1 MYRYDEFDERFVNE
15 RVAQFRRQV
24 KRRIEGELTE
34 DQFRPLRLMNGL
46 YLQLHAYMLR
56 INVPY
61 GTLSSKQMRK
71 FAYIARTYDKN
82 FGHFTTRQNIQYNW
96 IKLEDTPDIL
106 QHLADVEVTGIQS
119 SGNCVRNITSDQ
131 YAGRAKDELADPRVY
146 CELLR
151 QYSFLHPEF
160 SYLPRK
166 FKIAVTGSPNDRAAV
181 AVHDIGLRMHKNEQG
196 EIGFEVLVG
205 GGLGRTPY
213 IGHTIRKWLAPE
225 HLLSYVESILRVYN
239 MQGRRDNIHKARIKI
254 IVNQMGIDKYREL
267 VDKEWEL
274 TKDGALKVPDEEVAR
289 INAYFAPP
297 QYEQLDGPDRSARQA
312 ARRRPR
318 VRALDAR
325 QRRRA
330 QGAGLRDRQPVAEG
344 ARQGARRHHG
354 RQDGRRRRS
363 RRPLQPRRDPREPP
377 AESRARRRQAVRAAT
392 SCGTSSTAL
401 ELATPNLGLLS
412 DIICCPGLDYCAL
425 ANARSIPIAQDI
437 SRAFT
442 DLDELQ
448 KIGQFT
454 INISGCMNACG
465 HHHVGHIGILGVDK
479 RGQEFFQLTLGG
491 SSDQHASLGDRLGPG
506 LPQAEVPA
514 AIRKIVDAYLVI
526 RQQNERFLDTYRR
539 VGIEPFKSCRLR
551 RRKPGGLMALIKNGE
566 LVTSSFVDASAAEA
580 IPPAGPV
587 IVSLQQWKAHRDDLL
602 ARGTP
607 LGIRLHSDQ
616 SPELIAADV
625 PHFALVAL
633 EFPKFR
639 DGRAYSYARLLR
651 ERYGFKGEL
660 RAVGE
665 VLLEQLFFMLRTG
678 FDAFELQSADPLE
691 RLPHGARGFLG
702 VVSADGGRPA
712 DGDAATPHEAL
723 DRANPCPSSSHKLV
737 TSGFIE

>member
-1 MYRYDEFDERFVNE
+1 MYRYDEFDARFVKE

-24 KRRIEGELTE
+24 ARRLNGELTE

-61 GTLSSKQMRK
+61 GTMSSRQMRK
-71 FAYIARTYDKN
+71 FAYLARTYDKN
-82 FGHFTTRQNIQYNW
+82 YGHFTTRQNLQFNW
-96 IKLEDTPDIL
+96 IKLEQVPDIL
-106 QHLADVEVTGIQS
+106 EHLAEVEVTSIQS

-166 FKIAVTGSPNDRAAV
+166 FKIAVTGSPHDRAAV

-213 IGHTIRKWLAPE
+213 IGQTIRKWLAPE

-239 MQGRRDNIHKARIKI
+239 MHGRRDNLHKARIKI
-254 IVNQMGIDKYREL
+254 IVNQMGIDKFREL
-267 VDKEWEL
+267 VDEDFEF
-274 TKDGALKVPDEEVAR
+274 TKNSVLKVPDEEVAR

-297 QYEQLDGPDRSARQA
+297 QYESLADETELLAKLRAGDRAFDRWMRGNVVEHKVPGYAIVNLSLKAPGKAPGDITADKMDAVADLADRYSFGEIRVSHRQNL
-312 ARRRPR
+312 
-318 VRALDAR
+318 VLVDVK
-325 QRRRA
+325 QSE
-330 QGAGLRDRQPVAEG
+330 LYELWHKLAE
-344 ARQGARRHHG
+344 
-354 RQDGRRRRS
+354 
-363 RRPLQPRRDPREPP
+363 
-377 AESRARRRQAVRAAT
+377 
-392 SCGTSSTAL
+392 L

-412 DIICCPGLDYCAL
+412 DIVCCPGLDFCAL

-479 RGQEFFQLTLGG
+479 RGEEFFQLTLGG
-491 SSDQHASLGDRLGPG
+491 SSDENASLGDRLGPG

-514 AIRKIVDAYLVI
+514 AIRKIVDTYLDV
-526 RQQNERFLDTYRR
+526 RQPNERFLDTYRR
-539 VGIEPFKSCRLR
+539 VGIEPFKSAVY
-551 RRKPGGLMALIKNGE
+551 G
-566 LVTSSFVDASAAEA
+566 DASKAA
-580 IPPAGPV
+580 
-587 IVSLQQWKAHRDDLL
+587 
-602 ARGTP
+602 
-607 LGIRLHSDQ
+607 
-616 SPELIAADV
+616 
-625 PHFALVAL
+625 
-633 EFPKFR
+633 
-639 DGRAYSYARLLR
+639 
-651 ERYGFKGEL
+651 
-660 RAVGE
+660 
-665 VLLEQLFFMLRTG
+665 
-678 FDAFELQSADPLE
+678 
-691 RLPHGARGFLG
+691 
-702 VVSADGGRPA
+702 
-712 DGDAATPHEAL
+712 
-723 DRANPCPSSSHKLV
+723 
-737 TSGFIE
+737 

>member
-1 MYRYDEFDERFVNE
+1 MYRYDEFDARFVNE

-24 KRRIEGELTE
+24 KRRLAGELTE

-96 IKLEDTPDIL
+96 IKLEQVPDIL

-131 YAGRAKDELADPRVY
+131 YAGRAKDELEDPRVY

-196 EIGFEVLVG
+196 ELGFEVLVG

-213 IGHTIRKWLAPE
+213 IGQTIRKWLAPE
-225 HLLSYVESILRVYN
+225 HLLSYVESILRIYN

-267 VDKEWEL
+267 VEKDFEF
-274 TKDGALKVPDEEVAR
+274 TKNGALKVPDEEVAR

-297 QYEQLDGPDRSARQA
+297 QYEQLADETELLAKTRSADRAFDRWVRGNVVEHKVPGYAIVNLSLKAPGKAPGDITADKMDAVADLADRYSMGEIRVSHRQNLVFVDVKQSELYELWHKLA
-312 ARRRPR
+312 
-318 VRALDAR
+318 
-325 QRRRA
+325 
-330 QGAGLRDRQPVAEG
+330 
-344 ARQGARRHHG
+344 
-354 RQDGRRRRS
+354 
-363 RRPLQPRRDPREPP
+363 
-377 AESRARRRQAVRAAT
+377 
-392 SCGTSSTAL
+392 AL

-412 DIICCPGLDYCAL
+412 DIICCPGLDFCAL

-437 SRAFT
+437 ARAFT

-448 KIGQFT
+448 KIGHFT

-479 RGQEFFQLTLGG
+479 RGEEFFQLTLGG

-514 AIRKIVDAYLVI
+514 AIRKIVDTYLGV
-526 RQQNERFLDTYRR
+526 REQHERFLDTYRR
-539 VGIEPFKSCRLR
+539 VGIEPFKN
-551 RRKPGGLMALIKNGE
+551 AVYGE
-566 LVTSSFVDASAAEA
+566 ESQAA
-580 IPPAGPV
+580 
-587 IVSLQQWKAHRDDLL
+587 
-602 ARGTP
+602 
-607 LGIRLHSDQ
+607 
-616 SPELIAADV
+616 
-625 PHFALVAL
+625 
-633 EFPKFR
+633 
-639 DGRAYSYARLLR
+639 
-651 ERYGFKGEL
+651 
-660 RAVGE
+660 
-665 VLLEQLFFMLRTG
+665 
-678 FDAFELQSADPLE
+678 
-691 RLPHGARGFLG
+691 
-702 VVSADGGRPA
+702 
-712 DGDAATPHEAL
+712 
-723 DRANPCPSSSHKLV
+723 
-737 TSGFIE
+737 

>member
-1 MYRYDEFDERFVNE
+1 MYRYDEFDARFVNE

-24 KRRIEGELTE
+24 KRRLAGELTE

-56 INVPY
+56 VNVPY

-71 FAYIARTYDKN
+71 FAFIARTYDKN

-96 IKLEDTPDIL
+96 IKLEETPDIL

-119 SGNCVRNITSDQ
+119 SGNCVRNITADQ

-181 AVHDIGLRMHKNEQG
+181 AVHDIGLRMHRNERG
-196 EIGFEVLVG
+196 EMGFEVLVG

-213 IGHTIRKWLAPE
+213 IGQTIRKWLAPE
-225 HLLSYVESILRVYN
+225 HLLSYVESILRIYN

-267 VDKEWEL
+267 VDQDWEF
-274 TKDGALKVPDEEVAR
+274 TKNGVLKIPDEELAR
-289 INAYFAPP
+289 IDAYFAPP
-297 QYEQLDGPDRSARQA
+297 QYETLADETATLA
-312 ARRRPR
+312 KT
-318 VRALDAR
+318 
-325 QRRRA
+325 
-330 QGAGLRDRQPVAEG
+330 
-344 ARQGARRHHG
+344 
-354 RQDGRRRRS
+354 
-363 RRPLQPRRDPREPP
+363 
-377 AESRARRRQAVRAAT
+377 RAADRAFDRWMRGNVVEHKVPGYAIVNVSLKAPGKAPGDIT
-392 SCGTSSTAL
+392 ADKMDAVADLADRYSLGEIRVSHRQNLVLVDVKQSELYELWHKLVAL

-412 DIICCPGLDYCAL
+412 DIICCPGLDFCAL

-448 KIGQFT
+448 RIGQFT

-479 RGQEFFQLTLGG
+479 RGEEFFQLTLGG
-491 SSDQHASLGDRLGPG
+491 SSDQNASLGDRLGPG
-506 LPQAEVPA
+506 LPQGEVPA
-514 AIRKIVDAYLVI
+514 AIRKIVDAYLTI

-539 VGIEPFKSCRLR
+539 VGIEPFK
-551 RRKPGGLMALIKNGE
+551 AAVYGE
-566 LVTSSFVDASAAEA
+566 ESQAA
-580 IPPAGPV
+580 
-587 IVSLQQWKAHRDDLL
+587 
-602 ARGTP
+602 
-607 LGIRLHSDQ
+607 
-616 SPELIAADV
+616 
-625 PHFALVAL
+625 
-633 EFPKFR
+633 
-639 DGRAYSYARLLR
+639 
-651 ERYGFKGEL
+651 
-660 RAVGE
+660 
-665 VLLEQLFFMLRTG
+665 
-678 FDAFELQSADPLE
+678 
-691 RLPHGARGFLG
+691 
-702 VVSADGGRPA
+702 
-712 DGDAATPHEAL
+712 
-723 DRANPCPSSSHKLV
+723 
-737 TSGFIE
+737 

>member
-1 MYRYDEFDERFVNE
+1 MYRYDEFDATLVAE

-24 KRRIEGELTE
+24 KRRLAGELDE

-56 INVPY
+56 VNVPY
-61 GTLSSKQMRK
+61 GTLSSEQMRR
-71 FAYIARTYDKN
+71 FAHIARTYDRN

-96 IKLEDTPDIL
+96 IKLEDTPDSL
-106 QHLADVEVTGIQS
+106 AELADVEVTAIQS

-181 AVHDIGLRMHKNEQG
+181 AVHDIGLRMHRNESG

-213 IGHTIRKWLAPE
+213 IGQTIRKWLAPE
-225 HLLSYVESILRVYN
+225 HLLSYVEAILRVYN

-267 VDKEWEL
+267 VDREWDL
-274 TKDGALKVPDEEVAR
+274 TKDGVLKVPDEELAR
-289 INAYFAPP
+289 IDAYFAPP
-297 QYEQLDGPDRSARQA
+297 QYE
-312 ARRRPR
+312 
-318 VRALDAR
+318 ALSD
-325 QRRRA
+325 QT
-330 QGAGLRDRQPVAEG
+330 AELE
-344 ARQGARRHHG
+344 R
-354 RQDGRRRRS
+354 
-363 RRPLQPRRDPREPP
+363 L
-377 AESRARRRQAVRAAT
+377 RAADRAFDRWVRGNVIEHKVPGYAIVNV
-392 SCGTSSTAL
+392 SLKAPGRAPGDITAEKMDAVADLADRYSFGEIRVSHRQNLVLVDVRQTDLAALWGELTQL

-412 DIICCPGLDYCAL
+412 DMICCPGLDFCAL

-437 SRAFT
+437 SHAFT

-479 RGQEFFQLTLGG
+479 RGKEFFQLTLGG

-506 LPQAEVPA
+506 LPQADVPA
-514 AIRKIVDAYLVI
+514 AIRKIVDTYLVV
-526 RQQNERFLDTYRR
+526 RQGNERFLDTYRR
-539 VGIEPFKSCRLR
+539 VGIEPFNGAVY
-551 RRKPGGLMALIKNGE
+551 GGE
-566 LVTSSFVDASAAEA
+566 TRAA
-580 IPPAGPV
+580 
-587 IVSLQQWKAHRDDLL
+587 
-602 ARGTP
+602 
-607 LGIRLHSDQ
+607 
-616 SPELIAADV
+616 
-625 PHFALVAL
+625 
-633 EFPKFR
+633 
-639 DGRAYSYARLLR
+639 
-651 ERYGFKGEL
+651 
-660 RAVGE
+660 
-665 VLLEQLFFMLRTG
+665 
-678 FDAFELQSADPLE
+678 
-691 RLPHGARGFLG
+691 
-702 VVSADGGRPA
+702 
-712 DGDAATPHEAL
+712 
-723 DRANPCPSSSHKLV
+723 
-737 TSGFIE
+737 

>member
-1 MYRYDEFDERFVNE
+1 MYRYDEFDARFVNE

-24 KRRIEGELTE
+24 KRRLAGELTE

-61 GTLSSKQMRK
+61 GTLASKQMRK

-96 IKLEDTPDIL
+96 IKLEQVPDIL

-119 SGNCVRNITSDQ
+119 SGNCVRNITADQ
-131 YAGRAKDELADPRVY
+131 YAGRAKDELEDPRVY

-213 IGHTIRKWLAPE
+213 IGQTIRKWLAPE

-239 MQGRRDNIHKARIKI
+239 MHGRRDNIHKARIKI

-267 VDKEWEL
+267 VDEDWKF
-274 TKDGALKVPDEEVAR
+274 TKDGALKVPDDEVAR

-297 QYEQLDGPDRSARQA
+297 QYEKLADQTEALEKIRSGDRAFDRWCRGNVVEHKVPGYAIVNLSLKAPGKAPGDITADKMDAVADLADRYSMGEIRVTHRQNLVFVDVKQSELYELWHKLA
-312 ARRRPR
+312 
-318 VRALDAR
+318 
-325 QRRRA
+325 
-330 QGAGLRDRQPVAEG
+330 
-344 ARQGARRHHG
+344 
-354 RQDGRRRRS
+354 
-363 RRPLQPRRDPREPP
+363 
-377 AESRARRRQAVRAAT
+377 
-392 SCGTSSTAL
+392 AL

-412 DIICCPGLDYCAL
+412 DIICCPGLDFCAL

-479 RGQEFFQLTLGG
+479 RGEEFFQLTLGG
-491 SSDQHASLGDRLGPG
+491 SSDQNASLGDRLGPG
-506 LPQAEVPA
+506 LPQADVPA
-514 AIRKIVDAYLVI
+514 AIRKIVDTYLVI
-526 RQQNERFLDTYRR
+526 REQHERFLDTYRR
-539 VGIEPFKSCRLR
+539 VGIEPFKS
-551 RRKPGGLMALIKNGE
+551 AVYGE
-566 LVTSSFVDASAAEA
+566 EVQAA
-580 IPPAGPV
+580 
-587 IVSLQQWKAHRDDLL
+587 
-602 ARGTP
+602 
-607 LGIRLHSDQ
+607 
-616 SPELIAADV
+616 
-625 PHFALVAL
+625 
-633 EFPKFR
+633 
-639 DGRAYSYARLLR
+639 
-651 ERYGFKGEL
+651 
-660 RAVGE
+660 
-665 VLLEQLFFMLRTG
+665 
-678 FDAFELQSADPLE
+678 
-691 RLPHGARGFLG
+691 
-702 VVSADGGRPA
+702 
-712 DGDAATPHEAL
+712 
-723 DRANPCPSSSHKLV
+723 
-737 TSGFIE
+737 

>member
-1 MYRYDEFDERFVNE
+1 MYRYDEFDERFVHE

-24 KRRIEGELTE
+24 KRRIGGELTE

-71 FAYIARTYDKN
+71 FAFIARNYDKN

-96 IKLEDTPDIL
+96 IKLEETPDIL

-119 SGNCVRNITSDQ
+119 SGNCVRNITADQ
-131 YAGRAKDELADPRVY
+131 YAGRALDELADPRVY

-181 AVHDIGLRMHKNEQG
+181 AVHDIGMRMHKNEQG
-196 EIGFEVLVG
+196 ELGFEVLVG

-213 IGHTIRKWLAPE
+213 IGQTIRKWLAPE
-225 HLLSYVESILRVYN
+225 HLLSYVEAILRVYN
-239 MQGRRDNIHKARIKI
+239 MQGRRDNINKARIKI
-254 IVNQMGIDKYREL
+254 IVNQMGIDKFREL

-297 QYEQLDGPDRSARQA
+297 QYETLADETASLAKLRAGDKVFDRWMRGNVIEHKVPGYAIVNVSLKAAGKAPGDITADQMDAVADLADRYSMGEIRVSHRQNLVLVDVKQA
-312 ARRRPR
+312 EIHELY
-318 VRALDAR
+318 RAL
-325 QRRRA
+325 
-330 QGAGLRDRQPVAEG
+330 V
-344 ARQGARRHHG
+344 
-354 RQDGRRRRS
+354 
-363 RRPLQPRRDPREPP
+363 
-377 AESRARRRQAVRAAT
+377 
-392 SCGTSSTAL
+392 AL
-401 ELATPNLGLLS
+401 ELATPNLGLLT
-412 DIICCPGLDYCAL
+412 DIICCPGLDFCGL

-479 RGQEFFQLTLGG
+479 RNEEFFQLTLGG

-506 LPQAEVPA
+506 LPQAEVPT
-514 AIRKIVDAYLVI
+514 AIRKIVDKYLVV
-526 RQQNERFLDTYRR
+526 REHGERFLDTYRR
-539 VGIEPFKSCRLR
+539 VGLEPFKSAVY
-551 RRKPGGLMALIKNGE
+551 GAE
-566 LVTSSFVDASAAEA
+566 SQAA
-580 IPPAGPV
+580 
-587 IVSLQQWKAHRDDLL
+587 
-602 ARGTP
+602 
-607 LGIRLHSDQ
+607 
-616 SPELIAADV
+616 
-625 PHFALVAL
+625 
-633 EFPKFR
+633 
-639 DGRAYSYARLLR
+639 
-651 ERYGFKGEL
+651 
-660 RAVGE
+660 
-665 VLLEQLFFMLRTG
+665 
-678 FDAFELQSADPLE
+678 
-691 RLPHGARGFLG
+691 
-702 VVSADGGRPA
+702 
-712 DGDAATPHEAL
+712 
-723 DRANPCPSSSHKLV
+723 
-737 TSGFIE
+737 